1 MNIAPQYDIV
11 IIGAGIAG
19 LYCGLDL
26 IKRGHRV
33 HIIEKYTY
41 IGGRIT
47 TYHKKLEGGVVSWEN
62 GAGRIHSSH
71 RMVRALLK
79 RYGIRT
85 DPISDKMDY
94 IGAGAQHSSA
104 ACWEELAQVFL
115 QPLLQLPAQELAQH
129 TVYSLCKKIH
139 GLQLTQEFIHR
150 HPYYTEIHVM
160 RADLALK
167 QLLGELGSRSG
178 YMVCRGGLSQLI
190 NAMAAD
196 FKKRGG
202 TIETGVECF
211 NVEVGTVHT
220 SRGPI
225 HGNKI
230 ICALHVN
237 ALRKLPLFAS
247 NPILRHLR
255 MMPLLRIYMVFP
267 KVKGVVWF
275 SNMNKVV
282 TPGKLRYIIPID
294 VEKGSIM
301 VSYTDGADTNS
312 WMWGAGYDA
321 SNAVKARLT
330 AELLRELRALFGEI
344 PEPLFMKAHPWYDGA
359 TAWLPGSYDA
369 AKMSEAICN
378 GPKIYVCGESYS
390 LRQAWMEG
398 ALEHASLMLT
408 KM

>member
-1 MNIAPQYDIV
+1 
-11 IIGAGIAG
+11 
-19 LYCGLDL
+19 
-26 IKRGHRV
+26 
-33 HIIEKYTY
+33 
-41 IGGRIT
+41 
-47 TYHKKLEGGVVSWEN
+47 
-62 GAGRIHSSH
+62 
-71 RMVRALLK
+71 
-79 RYGIRT
+79 
-85 DPISDKMDY
+85 
-94 IGAGAQHSSA
+94 
-104 ACWEELAQVFL
+104 
-115 QPLLQLPAQELAQH
+115 
-129 TVYSLCKKIH
+129 
-139 GLQLTQEFIHR
+139 
-150 HPYYTEIHVM
+150 M

-178 YMVCRGGLSQLI
+178 YIVCRGGLSQLI
-190 NAMAAD
+190 DAMAAD

-211 NVEVGTVHT
+211 NVETGIVHT

-225 HGNKI
+225 HASKI

-237 ALRKLPLFAS
+237 ALKKLPLFRAH
-247 NPILRHLR
+247 PVLRNLR

-267 KVKGVVWF
+267 KVKGAIWF

-282 TPGKLRYIIPID
+282 TAGKLRYIIPID

-312 WMWGAGYDA
+312 WMSGAGYGGSDE
-321 SNAVKARLT
+321 VKARLT
-330 AELLRELRALFGEI
+330 AELLKELRALFGEI

-359 TAWLPGSYDA
+359 TAWLPGAYDA

-378 GPKIYVCGESYS
+378 GPKNIYVCGESYS